1 MTVIAA
7 GGGSDDGFVRGEVR
21 PTKKDLADAVMMER
35 AMENREGHRRQLG
48 LNLIE
53 LRLMKW
59 DEG

>member
-35 AMENREGHRRQLG
+35 ERENREGHRRQLG
-48 LNLIE
+48 LNCV
-53 LRLMKW
+53 
-59 DEG
+59 